1 MNHVSMMQQPVE
13 QSCCN
18 HGIAEK
24 LAPVAEVLVAGQD
37 DAAMLVAFGDKA
49 EEKFGLLAV

>member
-1 MNHVSMMQQPVE
+1 MMQQPVE
-13 QSCCN
+13 QSRGD

-37 DAAMLVAFGDKA
+37 DAAMLVAFGDQS